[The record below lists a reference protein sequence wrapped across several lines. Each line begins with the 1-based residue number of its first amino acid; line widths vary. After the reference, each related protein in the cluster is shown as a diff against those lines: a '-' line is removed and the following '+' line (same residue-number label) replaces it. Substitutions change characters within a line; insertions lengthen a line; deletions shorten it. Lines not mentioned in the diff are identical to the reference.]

1 MFQAIPTNDKSKL
14 WKHQRD
20 ALDFAVEHLNSLDSP
35 CLIRMPTGTGKTGII
50 GCLTRMSNQGSTLVL
65 TPWAH
70 LRKQMISDIEKTF
83 WQDRGITPDAASVV
97 SIFPSNAKD
106 TLTAGGKM
114 VIVATF
120 ARLNQLRREHP
131 DIYDKLSATISLV
144 LVDEGH
150 YEPAVEWGKSVK
162 ELNRRTILLTATPYR
177 NDLKLFRIT
186 DPQRSTNHFTHADAV
201 KSGIIRKLR
210 CEELDST
217 TDIESLSQA
226 FAKAWKEAKRNN
238 SLASANPRAIIC
250 CSEDEDI
257 LTAVMH
263 LQKAGLSV
271 IGIHEQFE
279 EEDDESL
286 VKAVPDPK
294 KEKAEIWVHQ
304 NKLTEGLD
312 DHRFSCVALF
322 TRIRNDRKLIQ
333 QIGRVLRRN
342 SDDRND
348 TALLLAPK
356 EFAAESEWNAYL
368 EFETELNLL
377 EPQHFRDVVDK
388 LLGAQPNVEYL
399 DGRFRRR
406 FAPDALQHCPQ
417 VIIPPSVLVRSVGEK
432 FSLEKYIEDCT
443 ETLSTADAVILGP
456 EINRPCR
463 QSDTTALWV
472 YASVR
477 NSRFLQNTSLYEI
490 KLETHCVVL
499 ADGFVFMND
508 SSGNFPDEY
517 IEDNTGQVPADQ
529 LARFLDR
536 EFRPTNVSV
545 DSSLPYD
552 TVLKGAE
559 LRGHNLLNIAAS
571 LTDRLHIC
579 RAARGTSRERGR
591 RYVGMSNARLR
602 KEVTEEER
610 RSFEP
615 EVFVSWAQ
623 EVAKILRSNV
633 KSSPLFQRYMPVCEP
648 PETPVPKT
656 ISLDMLRSDVDLA
669 LTDGKECYLA
679 RSSSEVNET
688 AKKNRT
694 LYTCTFGIEANEIQ
708 KSSISLRLDFQR
720 KKRRYWFNKQ
730 SGAAIQVTVAGENRT
745 TTKSLAEFLNGKQ
758 DIVLIGLE

>member
-1 MFQAIPTNDKSKL
+1 
-14 WKHQRD
+14 
-20 ALDFAVEHLNSLDSP
+20 
-35 CLIRMPTGTGKTGII
+35 
-50 GCLTRMSNQGSTLVL
+50 
-65 TPWAH
+65 
-70 LRKQMISDIEKTF
+70 MISDIEKTF

-162 ELNRRTILLTATPYR
+162 GLNRRTILLTATPYR

-312 DHRFSCVALF
+312 DHRFSC
-322 TRIRNDRKLIQ
+322 
-333 QIGRVLRRN
+333 
-342 SDDRND
+342 
-348 TALLLAPK
+348 
-356 EFAAESEWNAYL
+356 
-368 EFETELNLL
+368 
-377 EPQHFRDVVDK
+377 
-388 LLGAQPNVEYL
+388 
-399 DGRFRRR
+399 
-406 FAPDALQHCPQ
+406 
-417 VIIPPSVLVRSVGEK
+417 
-432 FSLEKYIEDCT
+432 
-443 ETLSTADAVILGP
+443 
-456 EINRPCR
+456 
-463 QSDTTALWV
+463 
-472 YASVR
+472 
-477 NSRFLQNTSLYEI
+477 
-490 KLETHCVVL
+490 
-499 ADGFVFMND
+499 
-508 SSGNFPDEY
+508 
-517 IEDNTGQVPADQ
+517 
-529 LARFLDR
+529 
-536 EFRPTNVSV
+536 
-545 DSSLPYD
+545 
-552 TVLKGAE
+552 
-559 LRGHNLLNIAAS
+559 
-571 LTDRLHIC
+571 
-579 RAARGTSRERGR
+579 
-591 RYVGMSNARLR
+591 
-602 KEVTEEER
+602 
-610 RSFEP
+610 
-615 EVFVSWAQ
+615 